1 MSASLLAQLPTM
13 TVGAPENVQ
22 ISPAFGTGGTP
33 SVVPLGAGICISSGS
48 PPTMTVLDAQSGG
61 GATTAVHG
69 FDPGEGGTGQT
80 IGEPITSVS
89 LSAGAP
95 PMVTVGSLGITCT
108 LPWWTHW
115 MTAFAFS
122 AGNGIAT
129 SIVAGR

>member
-1 MSASLLAQLPTM
+1 MPASLLAQLPTM
-13 TVGAPENVQ
+13 TVGAPENVH
-22 ISPAFGTGGTP
+22 IIPAFGTGGTP
-33 SVVPLGAGICISSGS
+33 SVVPLGAGICISSGRL
-48 PPTMTVLDAQSGG
+48 PTMTVFEAHSGG
-61 GATTAVHG
+61 GAMTEVHG

-95 PMVTVGSLGITCT
+95 PIVTVGSLGITCT
-108 LPWWTHW
+108 LPPWMHW
-115 MTAFAFS
+115 MTAFAFN